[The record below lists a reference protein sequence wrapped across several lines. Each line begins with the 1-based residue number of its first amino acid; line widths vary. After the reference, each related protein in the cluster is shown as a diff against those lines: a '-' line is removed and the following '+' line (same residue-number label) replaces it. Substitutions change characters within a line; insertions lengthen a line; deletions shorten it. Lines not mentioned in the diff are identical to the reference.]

1 MWAQQYNVQLSTDQL
16 PYQTTVFV
24 PHSLACNM
32 LPQVATS
39 MASPT
44 QAYIVQSTAHGS
56 YLQACPLQQV
66 LPAFANNNQWETGEE
81 QPQEQPQGQEQL
93 QVQTEVICEQQEQ
106 QQQQLKADAEA
117 EQQNPPVKLHR
128 YGASLE
134 MLNSGAAFPWYH
146 AHHQNPTLPW
156 NPNKF

>member
-1 MWAQQYNVQLSTDQL
+1 MWAQHYNVQLSTDQL
-16 PYQTTVFV
+16 PYQATVFV
-24 PHSLACNM
+24 PHSVACTM
-32 LPQVATS
+32 LPQMGTS

-66 LPAFANNNQWETGEE
+66 LPAFADINQWETREE
-81 QPQEQPQGQEQL
+81 QPQEQQQGQEQL
-93 QVQTEVICEQQEQ
+93 PEQTEVIYEQQEQ
-106 QQQQLKADAEA
+106 QQQQLKAEAEA
-117 EQQNPPVKLHR
+117 QQQNPPVKLHR

-146 AHHQNPTLPW
+146 AHHQNPTLAW